1 MTDNPEYEYGAF
13 ISYRH
18 RPDDRAFAE
27 WLLESLETFQTPD
40 RLLRDGYPAGF
51 GKVFRDDDE
60 LRAEAELTP
69 AIRRALWASR
79 YLVVVCSPATPSSA
93 WVRAEIRMFQHWGR
107 GDRIIP
113 VLIDGDPEQSFPP
126 ELVKT
131 VVSGEGPDAEFRT
144 EMPRGPMLLPEQGK
158 TEDELKE
165 RALLTIA
172 ATMLGCA
179 YGQLRDRVEERVRK
193 QTTTELY
200 EQLAWRRGAPVG
212 IGPLDEA
219 NAACRQASW
228 RFECRGGRVVRLL
241 RVNSFGNLV
250 PDDKGMSR
258 IDIHYRDDG
267 GVERVIHRDR
277 HEVVKRIERYN
288 ASQTIVDFTH
298 EDDSASPVEAFGSGL
313 GLVLDSKE
321 EKRKSTILR
330 HRLEYGEAGF
340 VVRRL
345 FCRDTFNTPGRDA
358 LGHFGQA
365 FERNER
371 GQSVRTWA
379 IDADGSLITQRNG
392 IAFEVFSYNSAGRET
407 ESRFLDADAAP
418 ISSMD
423 GYAQLTLA
431 YDASGNVIEE
441 AYFDQN
447 GAPVLH
453 KEGYARTRAAY
464 DGRGNLIEQAYFG
477 VDGAP
482 VLDRNGYTRRRF
494 GYDARGN
501 LVDEAYFGQDGAPVL
516 SKGGYASGKLA
527 HDARGNVIEVAYF
540 GLDGAPVLGKDG
552 VARFTIAY
560 DGRGN
565 MIELAYFG
573 PDGKP
578 ALNKNGFARTTVAY
592 DARGNRVETVY
603 FGTDGARVLDKNGVA
618 QLTLAYD
625 ARGNVIEEAYFD
637 QNGAPV
643 LRKEGYARATCAYD
657 TRGNVIEQAFF
668 GPDGAT
674 ALHKDGYARATATY
688 DVRGNQVERAYF
700 GVDGAP
706 VLHKDGFVRFTSAYD
721 ARGNLIERACFGL
734 DGAPTLYKEG
744 YARFTAAYD
753 VRGDLIEKA
762 FFGTD
767 GAPVLQKDGI
777 ARFTSAYDGR
787 GNLIEQAY
795 FGVDGAP
802 VLDKGGV
809 ARFTSA
815 YDARGDLIEKA
826 FFGTDGAPV
835 LDKHGVARFTSA
847 YDARGNLIEQ
857 AYFDVDGAPVLD
869 KDGVARVTCAYD
881 VRGNQVKM
889 AYFGVDGAP
898 VLHKDGYA
906 RVTCA
911 YDARGNL
918 IELAYFGLD
927 GFPIARRAVWQEYA
941 SFNGLFGEWQGL
953 ILRGLFSEQEL
964 DGGTSTGFARVE
976 RQLDPRGHEIERRY
990 KSPDGGPANGPE
1002 GFAHIVIDVDALG
1015 NPLQVTPTLADG
1027 TKALHLRFSYTE
1039 RRQIERVEF
1048 LDDSGQAAVSKLGF
1062 ASVVFLYDERHQK
1075 TGANYLNAEGTVI
1088 KVE

>member
-482 VLDRNGYTRRRF
+482 VLD
-494 GYDARGN
+494 
-501 LVDEAYFGQDGAPVL
+501 
-516 SKGGYASGKLA
+516 
-527 HDARGNVIEVAYF
+527 
-540 GLDGAPVLGKDG
+540 
-552 VARFTIAY
+552 
-560 DGRGN
+560 
-565 MIELAYFG
+565 
-573 PDGKP
+573 
-578 ALNKNGFARTTVAY
+578 
-592 DARGNRVETVY
+592 
-603 FGTDGARVLDKNGVA
+603 
-618 QLTLAYD
+618 
-625 ARGNVIEEAYFD
+625 
-637 QNGAPV
+637 
-643 LRKEGYARATCAYD
+643 
-657 TRGNVIEQAFF
+657 
-668 GPDGAT
+668 
-674 ALHKDGYARATATY
+674 
-688 DVRGNQVERAYF
+688 
-700 GVDGAP
+700 
-706 VLHKDGFVRFTSAYD
+706 
-721 ARGNLIERACFGL
+721 
-734 DGAPTLYKEG
+734 
-744 YARFTAAYD
+744 
-753 VRGDLIEKA
+753 
-762 FFGTD
+762 
-767 GAPVLQKDGI
+767 
-777 ARFTSAYDGR
+777 
-787 GNLIEQAY
+787 
-795 FGVDGAP
+795 
-802 VLDKGGV
+802 KGGV